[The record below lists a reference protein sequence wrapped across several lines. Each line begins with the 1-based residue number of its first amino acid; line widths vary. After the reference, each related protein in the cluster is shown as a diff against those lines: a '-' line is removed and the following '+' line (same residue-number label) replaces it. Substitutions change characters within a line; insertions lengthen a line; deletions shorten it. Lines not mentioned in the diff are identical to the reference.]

1 MTLGSSTGTSRVLH
15 RQRASYSSYCSV
27 LSKRG
32 FSTTLRYSQG
42 YLAEGSIKM
51 GDSEP
56 VTTATATATAT
67 TSKPIRYVDVG
78 GQSLLPCGTLAVC
91 CPK

>member
-27 LSKRG
+27 LGKRG

-56 VTTATATATAT
+56 VTTATATAT

-78 GQSLLPCGTLAVC
+78 GQSLLPCETLSVC